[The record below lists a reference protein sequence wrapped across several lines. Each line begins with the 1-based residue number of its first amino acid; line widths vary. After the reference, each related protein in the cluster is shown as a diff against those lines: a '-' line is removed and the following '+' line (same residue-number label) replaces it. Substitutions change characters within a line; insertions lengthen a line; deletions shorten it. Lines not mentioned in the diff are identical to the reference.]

1 MDIHPDDLTHPDVQ
15 ALLAA
20 HVADMY
26 RISPP
31 GSVHVLDLDGL
42 RQPGVSFWSLWI
54 DGALAGCGALKELDP
69 THGELKSM
77 RTAEA
82 FRGHGVGKAM
92 LTYLLA
98 EAQRRGYTRVSL
110 ETGSQPFFAPAWALY
125 RSAGFTDGPPFD
137 HYVDDPHSVFMTKEL
152 GAHSGGV

>member
-1 MDIHPDDLTHPDVQ
+1 MDLRPDDLSSPEVQ

-31 GSVHVLDLDGL
+31 GSVHVLNLEGL
-42 RQPGVSFWSLWI
+42 RKPEVRFYTLWI
-54 DGALAGCGALKELDP
+54 DGQLAGCGALKELDP

-77 RTAEA
+77 RTAEG
-82 FRGHGVGKAM
+82 FRGRGVGGAM
-92 LTYLLA
+92 LAHLLA
-98 EAQRRGYTRVSL
+98 EARARGYTRVSL

-125 RSAGFTDGPPFD
+125 EGAGFRDCPPFD
-137 HYVDDPHSVFMTKEL
+137 HYVEDPNSRFMTKVL
-152 GAHSGGV
+152 